1 MRKLRTRIL
10 TGGAVAVFAGATA
23 FAVTSTADA
32 TTTTPAAT
40 AAAALTATTAKTGT
54 TLSASA
60 RKATIPAG
68 RRDVIIGK
76 LAEAGGIPVGRRVL
90 ELYRYNP
97 ETRKWVLTRVKLSH
111 KAGEVRFIVR
121 PLVTAEYEVVY
132 HGNDKLAGSRSAP
145 VTVTVTR

>member
-10 TGGAVAVFAGATA
+10 TGGTVAVFAGATA

-32 TTTTPAAT
+32 TTTPAAT
-40 AAAALTATTAKTGT
+40 ATALTAATAKTGT
-54 TLSASA
+54 TLSASV
-60 RKATIPAG
+60 RKATITAG
-68 RRDVIIGK
+68 RRDVISGK
-76 LAEAGGIPVGRRVL
+76 LAQAGGAPVGRRVL

-97 ETRKWVLTRVKLSH
+97 DTKKWVLTRVKLSH

-121 PLVTAEYEVVY
+121 PLVTAEYELAY

-145 VTVTVTR
+145 VTVTVTK

>member
-32 TTTTPAAT
+32 TTTPAAT
-40 AAAALTATTAKTGT
+40 ATALTATAAKTST

-60 RKATIPAG
+60 RKATITAG

-76 LAEAGGIPVGRRVL
+76 LAQAGGTPVGRRVL

-97 ETRKWVLTRVKLSH
+97 ETKKWVLTRVKLSH

-121 PLVTAEYEVVY
+121 PLATAEYEVVY

-145 VTVTVTR
+145 VTVTVTK

>member
-32 TTTTPAAT
+32 TTSSAAT
-40 AAAALTATTAKTGT
+40 ATALTAATAKAGT
-54 TLSASA
+54 TLSASV

-68 RRDVIIGK
+68 RRDVIVGK
-76 LAEAGGIPVGRRVL
+76 LAQAGDAPVGRRVL

-97 ETRKWVLTRVKLSH
+97 STKKWVLTRVKLSH

-145 VTVTVTR
+145 VTVTVTK

>member
-10 TGGAVAVFAGATA
+10 AGGTVAVFAGATA

-32 TTTTPAAT
+32 TTTPAAT
-40 AAAALTATTAKTGT
+40 AVTALTATTVKTST

-60 RKATIPAG
+60 RKATIAAG

-76 LAEAGGIPVGRRVL
+76 LAKAGGAEVGRRVL

-97 ETRKWVLTRVKLSH
+97 ETKKWVLTRVKLSH
-111 KAGEVRFIVR
+111 KAGEVRFVVR
-121 PLVTAEYEVVY
+121 PLATAEYEVVY

-145 VTVTVTR
+145 VTVTVTK